1 MSKEF
6 NHIDD
11 IFKKSFEHASMPTP
25 DSALQ
30 AIQSQLAMQSAAT
43 TTAAVSTLK
52 IVAFVSAAVVSIGAL
67 VYVSFQQNNSKS
79 PMAESKV
86 AVLDTL
92 DAPVNTSIGNSLQG
106 SQPNGVAP
114 NQILVNVENRNGVKT
129 TDIEETNGKK
139 DIEVKGTQEAHRNFI
154 LKQAEGFRGISKK
167 EDRAVN
173 NDASIPLVPL
183 YTEVNAVSKASPEEK
198 NELKQVTVATKSC
211 KGRFEIDL
219 EGEVA
224 GAHELALG
232 IQGKMALYEWGSGS
246 RILGNV
252 QGREVS
258 WKGPIYV
265 KKPQEMNF
273 WVRAHFMDGC
283 RDTVLFSRWFTPKN
297 GEGEEIFPSVFT
309 PNGDGFNDSF
319 YVLIPTPEK
328 FNILVMDMRGSRV
341 FSAENPQQ
349 KWSGYVGNKKCESG
363 IYKVQVRRKYFG
375 ESDFEIRNFTVELRK

>member
-6 NHIDD
+6 NHIDN
-11 IFKKSFEHASMPTP
+11 IFKKSFEHASMPAP

-43 TTAAVSTLK
+43 TTAALSTLK
-52 IVAFVSAAVVSIGAL
+52 IVAVVSAAVVSIGAL

-92 DAPVNTSIGNSLQG
+92 DAPVNTSTGNSLGG

-114 NQILVNVENRNGVKT
+114 RQILVNVENRNAVKT
-129 TDIEETNGKK
+129 TDNEVTNGKK
-139 DIEVKGTQEAHRNFI
+139 DIEVQETREAHHNFI
-154 LKQAEGFRGISKK
+154 LKQAEGLPGISKK
-167 EDRAVN
+167 EDRTVN
-173 NDASIPLVPL
+173 NDASNPLVPL

-198 NELKQVTVATKSC
+198 NELKQVTIATKSC

-232 IQGKMALYEWGSGS
+232 IQGQTAQYDWGSG
-246 RILGNV
+246 REILGSA
-252 QGREVS
+252 QGKEAN

-265 KKPQEMNF
+265 KKSQELNF

-283 RDTVLFSRWFTPKN
+283 RDTVFFSRWFVPINTMA
-297 GEGEEIFPSVFT
+297 EEVFPSVFT

-319 YVLIPTPEK
+319 YVVIPIPKE
-328 FNILVMDMRGSRV
+328 FDILVMDMRGSRI
-341 FSAENPQQ
+341 FSSQDPLE
-349 KWSGYVGNKKCESG
+349 KWSGYVGKRKCEKG

-375 ESDFEIRNFTVELRK
+375 EAEFETRNFTVELR